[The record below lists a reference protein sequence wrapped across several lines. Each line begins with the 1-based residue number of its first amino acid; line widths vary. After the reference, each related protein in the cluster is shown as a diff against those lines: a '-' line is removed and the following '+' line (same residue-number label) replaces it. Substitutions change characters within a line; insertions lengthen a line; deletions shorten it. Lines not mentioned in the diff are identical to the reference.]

1 MASAAGP
8 THEMGLGFPACYN
21 DATTRYRAPDTKR
34 KRHDHIRH
42 RGACHHRPV
51 HALVEK
57 HGGRYLAETPEV
69 RKMEGDADAPN
80 VIALL
85 EFPDQ
90 AAVEALY
97 ADPE

>member
-1 MASAAGP
+1 
-8 THEMGLGFPACYN
+8 
-21 DATTRYRAPDTKR
+21 
-34 KRHDHIRH
+34 
-42 RGACHHRPV
+42 
-51 HALVEK
+51 
-57 HGGRYLAETPEV
+57 
-69 RKMEGDADAPN
+69 MEGDADAPN